1 MAAKSTPFPVLNATL
16 DDWRWPAPPFKWA
29 HEPPVADGAQPCV
42 IETRNG
48 SSVEGELL
56 NVDPIAGLITLRGKG
71 ASTSVDLPFSRFA
84 RLTLTEPLVPMGA
97 RQGAL
102 PEHAPVAAEERSYR
116 LHRDLGAPLEGRTL
130 GRVQADEMLLLWL
143 PVDGG
148 RSLRRVLVPRSA
160 YQQAEFGPTA
170 EEVAARR
177 WISTPEELVR
187 ALGERRPVVQ
197 MGEALLELGFITTRQ
212 LEDALGAADGKQP
225 LGERLVAS
233 GVLSRSNLHTALA
246 YKVGMPLVNLA
257 RFPLSAETVQILP
270 HKIAVNARALPLLV
284 HGDRLIVAVDRPA
297 RIEKLKQAQP
307 FSRHTLVPV
316 LAQKTR
322 ILLALAR
329 LARQDVWADAGPT
342 GMPRFFATTT

>member
-1 MAAKSTPFPVLNATL
+1 MTKTTPFPVLNITL

-56 NVDPIAGLITLRGKG
+56 NVDPIAGLITLRGKAAG
-71 ASTSVDLPFSRFA
+71 ATVDLPFARFA
-84 RLTLTEPLVPMGA
+84 RLTLTEPLVPVGA

-116 LHRDLGAPLEGRTL
+116 LHRDLGVPLEGRTL
-130 GRVQADEMLLLWL
+130 GRVQADEMLLLWP

-148 RSLRRVLVPRSA
+148 RSVRRVLVPRSA

-177 WISTPEELVR
+177 WISTPEELLR
-187 ALGERRPVVQ
+187 ALGQKRPVLQ
-197 MGEALLELGFITTRQ
+197 MGEALIELGFITTRQ
-212 LEDALGAADGKQP
+212 LEDALGAADGKLP

-233 GVLSRSNLHTALA
+233 GVLSRSDLHTALA
-246 YKVGMPLVNLA
+246 YKVGMPLVDLG
-257 RFPLSAETVQILP
+257 RFPLSAETVQMLP
-270 HKIAVNARALPLLV
+270 RKLAVNARALPLMV
-284 HGDRLIVAVDRPA
+284 DRDRLIVAVDRPA
-297 RIEKLKQAQP
+297 RIEKLQQARA
-307 FSRHTLVPV
+307 FGRHTLVPV
-316 LAQKTR
+316 LARRTR

-329 LARQDVWADAGPT
+329 LAQQDLWVDAPVT
-342 GMPRFFATTT
+342 GMARFFATTN